1 MTLTISL
8 SPESEAR
15 LRTKAA
21 AVGQPLD
28 VFAVRILEEAA
39 AAPPAASVD
48 QRTVDLLRSWNA
60 EDATDDP
67 AELAA
72 RQREWDAF
80 AAAINAYH
88 PSNRKVYP

>member
-1 MTLTISL
+1 MVLTISL

-21 AVGQPLD
+21 ALGQPLD
-28 VFAVRILEEAA
+28 AYATRVLEEAA
-39 AAPPAASVD
+39 ASPAATSID
-48 QRTVDLLRSWNA
+48 QSTVDLLRSWNA

-72 RQREWDAF
+72 REREWEEF
-80 AAAINAYH
+80 AASINAHH

>member
-21 AVGQPLD
+21 AVGQSLD

-39 AAPPAASVD
+39 AAPLAAS
-48 QRTVDLLRSWNA
+48 A
-60 EDATDDP
+60 P
-67 AELAA
+67 AELG
-72 RQREWDAF
+72 
-80 AAAINAYH
+80 
-88 PSNRKVYP
+88 SLLL